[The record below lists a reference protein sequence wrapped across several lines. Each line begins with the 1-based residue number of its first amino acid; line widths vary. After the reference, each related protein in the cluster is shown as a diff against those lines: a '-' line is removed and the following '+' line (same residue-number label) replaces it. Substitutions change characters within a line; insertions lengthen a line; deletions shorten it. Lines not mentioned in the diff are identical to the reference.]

1 MRVLFSVQNR
11 ERGRPDCRQ
20 GGRVNELYRLVDVM
34 KRLRS
39 PGGCPW
45 DREQTHESL
54 KPYLL
59 EEAYEVLAAI
69 DTKDDE
75 ELKEELG
82 DLLLQIVF
90 HAQLADEEHRFSI
103 DDVAESIVKK
113 LIRRHPHVFSEVK
126 VNGSEEV
133 LRNWEKIKKD
143 EGKKSALAG
152 VPPTLP
158 ALLKARR
165 VQEKAKRV
173 GFDWDNAQ
181 GAFEKVV
188 EEVNELK
195 QAVAEGKKGT
205 VENELGDLLFS
216 IVNVSRFLDVD
227 AEDALRKTI
236 NKFMARFRF
245 IEEKIEKNGK
255 KSIENHTLGELDLLW
270 EKAKHEQE

>member
-1 MRVLFSVQNR
+1 
-11 ERGRPDCRQ
+11 
-20 GGRVNELYRLVDVM
+20 VNELYRLVDVM

-59 EEAYEVLAAI
+59 EEAYEVLSAI
-69 DTKDDE
+69 DMQDDE
-75 ELKEELG
+75 EIKEELG

-90 HAQLADEEHRFSI
+90 HAQLADEENRFSI

-143 EGKKSALAG
+143 EGKKSALDG

-181 GAFEKVV
+181 GAFEKVA
-188 EEVNELK
+188 EEVNELRK
-195 QAVAEGKKGT
+195 AIAEGKKGT
-205 VENELGDLLFS
+205 VAEELGDLLFS